1 MLFSYGSV
9 EKSFSERSGKPS
21 ARFLERKSLTKR
33 IMIPA
38 QINFPGRALSRPSKV
53 LLGPGR
59 ANIPTVGQFMA
70 TLQWN
75 ERSCQGQVYLVDNL
89 RNAVMGSAVIRS
101 LQVWGSLLEVSE
113 STDIL
118 NRYQKLT
125 SGVGVLNAEYKITL
139 LPDAKPYAVT
149 YPRRV
154 PLPMLPSVQREL

>member
-1 MLFSYGSV
+1 M
-9 EKSFSERSGKPS
+9 
-21 ARFLERKSLTKR
+21 
-33 IMIPA
+33 
-38 QINFPGRALSRPSKV
+38 
-53 LLGPGR
+53 
-59 ANIPTVGQFMA
+59 
-70 TLQWN
+70 
-75 ERSCQGQVYLVDNL
+75 VDNL